1 MLRHLLAALLFSL
14 MAFPAVAQT
23 AGAPAAEPAPAIA
36 SRTSGSEDSDIVA
49 RISAIFAE
57 IPGLQAV
64 EVRASAGVVTL
75 RGSVA
80 TPSEAEQ
87 AEAIA
92 SRVAGVV
99 TVQNALER
107 DLDVRSNVA
116 PAFARFQQETRGL
129 IQGLPLLGVALGVA
143 ALIGLIGH
151 GLAGIGRLWAW
162 LTPNAFMAELVASS
176 ARVVFVVLGVVIG
189 LEILGATAL
198 LGAVLG
204 GAGVIGIAL
213 GFAVRDTVDNYVS
226 SLMLSLRQPFRANDH
241 VVINGEEGRVIRLT
255 SRATVLMTLD
265 GNHLRIPNAM
275 VFKAVILNYTRNPER
290 RFEFD
295 LGIGAEEDGLEA
307 IGLGLGALNALPFV
321 LAEPEA
327 SAVIVDVGD
336 SNIVLR
342 FYGWVDQRQ
351 TDFLKGRSRSIHAV
365 KAAFEAGGFSL
376 PEPIYR
382 LRYDTPAPG
391 APAAPAIPKP
401 ASVQPQPRAR
411 DDHAP
416 PEALDTAPAP
426 AVERL
431 VQEERSDKKSG
442 DLLDDRRPIE

>member
-1 MLRHLLAALLFSL
+1 MLRYLLALLL
-14 MAFPAVAQT
+14 LGLVAGPAAAQT
-23 AGAPAAEPAPAIA
+23 AAASPGESPPAIA
-36 SRTSGSEDSDIVA
+36 NRTSSSEDGDIVA
-49 RISAIFAE
+49 RITAIFAE
-57 IPGLQAV
+57 IPGLQQV
-64 EVRASAGVVTL
+64 EVHVSSGVVTL
-75 RGSVA
+75 QGSVA
-80 TPSEAEQ
+80 SPSEAAQ

-92 SRVAGVV
+92 ARVAGVV

-107 DLDVRSNVA
+107 DLDVRTNVA
-116 PAFARFQQETRGL
+116 PAFARFQQEMRGL
-129 IQGLPLLGVALGVA
+129 VQGLPLLGVALGVA

-151 GLAGIGRLWAW
+151 GLAGISRLWDW
-162 LTPNAFMAELVASS
+162 LTPNAFLAELAASS
-176 ARVVFVVLGVVIG
+176 ARVVFIVLGAVVG

-241 VVINGEEGRVIRLT
+241 VVIGGEEGRVIRLT

-321 LAEPEA
+321 LADPEA

-342 FYGWVDQRQ
+342 FYGWVDQRK

-382 LRYDTPAPG
+382 LRYDTPAPADRG
-391 APAAPAIPKP
+391 RAPAPPPPKP
-401 ASVQPQPRAR
+401 QAERAR
-411 DDHAP
+411 H
-416 PEALDTAPAP
+416 EAHDTAPAP

-431 VQEERSDKKSG
+431 VQEERSDLKAG